1 MLNFVPTAVLGGM
14 LKHVD
19 FLASNV
25 PGLSRPLWLAGA
37 QLQGFYAFGPTLG
50 ASANVTLMSYG
61 DTCCVGVNVDTG
73 AVADP
78 DLFLECLA
86 DGFEEV
92 LRVGGDH
99 DQVRVGRQEP
109 TDPD

>member
-1 MLNFVPTAVLGGM
+1 VGGM

-25 PGLSRPLWLAGA
+25 PGLPTTVWLAGA
-37 QLQGFYAFGPTLG
+37 RLEGFYPFGPTLG

-61 DTCCVGVNVDTG
+61 DTCCIGVNVDTG

-78 DLFLECLA
+78 ELFVACLA
-86 DGFEEV
+86 AGFEEV
-92 LRVGGDH
+92 LAVGGDH
-99 DQVRVGRQEP
+99 DGVRVL
-109 TDPD
+109 TDDEVDQD

>member
-1 MLNFVPTAVLGGM
+1 M

-25 PGLSRPLWLAGA
+25 PGLTDTVWLAGA
-37 QLQGFYAFGPTLG
+37 QLEGFYAFGPTLG
-50 ASANVTLMSYG
+50 ASANITLMSYG
-61 DTCCVGVNVDTG
+61 DTCCIGVNVDTG

-86 DGFEEV
+86 AGFEEV
-92 LRVGGDH
+92 LGIGGHH
-99 DQVRVGRQEP
+99 DEVHVPAADEV
-109 TDPD
+109 DED